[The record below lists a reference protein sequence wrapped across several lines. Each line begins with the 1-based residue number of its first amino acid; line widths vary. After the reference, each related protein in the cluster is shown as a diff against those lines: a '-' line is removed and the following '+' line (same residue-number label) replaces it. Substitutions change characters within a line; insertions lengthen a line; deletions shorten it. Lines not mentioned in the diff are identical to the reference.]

1 MAGRQATSSAP
12 GALPGL
18 SVGALGDG
26 VLRVVEVICALIN
39 PAGAK
44 AEPLIQVRAHT
55 AGVGGLPLW
64 ACWFCPASCQPP
76 AVLWLSPTLLGIR
89 PQRVWWHALRAPG
102 KLHRK
107 LVVDGH

>member
-1 MAGRQATSSAP
+1 MAGRQATSAP
-12 GALPGL
+12 GPLPGL

-44 AEPLIQVRAHT
+44 AEPLIQVR
-55 AGVGGLPLW
+55 GGALGGSALV
-64 ACWFCPASCQPP
+64 ACWSCPASCQPP